1 MSNTGT
7 FTINNGAAV
16 NINSA
21 NAITIASS
29 SGSVATISN
38 TNTSFTSQQDLTL
51 QVVSGYIKMIGLPTS
66 DPNVSG
72 ALYNAGGIIMISP

>member
-29 SGSVATISN
+29 GGSVATLSN

-51 QVVSGYIKMIGLPTS
+51 QAVSGHIKMIGLPTS
-66 DPNVSG
+66 DPNIPG
-72 ALYNAGGIIMISP
+72 ALYNAGGFLMISP